1 MVQRPH
7 ESNLANDPVDVPTA
21 SVVRLTSSHPD
32 PKRILPLVMTI
43 TGMGVLAFSA
53 ILPALP
59 DLADEL
65 GVSRA
70 AIGWV
75 QGIVAIPGV
84 FLAAFIGYLAD
95 RYGRREVIRVSLVIF
110 GVFGLALFFA
120 RDFRVLLL
128 LRFLQGFGTSG
139 LLSLGVVV
147 IGDIFTGTDRRWAMG
162 LNLAAL
168 TGVTTLAPIAGGLLA
183 EGGAFRPF
191 LLYALALPVWVWA
204 RMLPDR
210 PAAPP
215 PSPPLRHI
223 RAALG
228 ELRSRGLLSDF
239 LGVLPMSF
247 ITLGVFLGVGLT
259 VTPLFLEAEF
269 ALSAGQRGAVQAIG
283 SAASST
289 ASVMSGRV
297 GARFSRSAILSG
309 SFLLMVLGFSIV
321 GLAPSLW
328 FVALG
333 LAVLGIGTGSIFP
346 LLQDYSASVG
356 SAAYRGALVGTWV
369 SANRLGQWL
378 GPAGGTVL
386 AASIGDRQSYGIAAL
401 TMVLVF
407 VVWRPLRVLARRRV

>member
-1 MVQRPH
+1 
-7 ESNLANDPVDVPTA
+7 
-21 SVVRLTSSHPD
+21 
-32 PKRILPLVMTI
+32 MTI

-65 GVSRA
+65 GVSRG

-75 QGIVAIPGV
+75 QGAVAIPGV

-95 RYGRREVIRVSLVIF
+95 RYGRREVIRASLVIF

-120 RDFRVLLL
+120 RDFRLLL
-128 LRFLQGFGTSG
+128 LFRLLQGFGTSG

-147 IGDIFTGTDRRWAMG
+147 IGDVFTGSDRRWAMG

-168 TGVTTLAPIAGGLLA
+168 TGVTTLAPIVGGALA

-191 LLYALALPVWVWA
+191 LLYALAIPVWIWA
-204 RMLPDR
+204 RKLPDR
-210 PAAPP
+210 PEAPP
-215 PSPPLRHI
+215 PAPPLIHI
-223 RAALG
+223 RAALSD
-228 ELRSRGLLSDF
+228 LRSRGTLSDF

-247 ITLGVFLGVGLT
+247 ITLGIFLGVGLT

-269 ALSAGQRGAVQAIG
+269 GLSASRRGLVQAVG

-289 ASVMSGRV
+289 ASIMSGRV
-297 GARFSRSAILSG
+297 GARFRSSTILSV
-309 SFLLMVLGFSIV
+309 SFLLMVAGFTII
-321 GLAPSLW
+321 GIAPSLW

-333 LAVLGIGTGSIFP
+333 LAVLGSGTGSIFP
-346 LLQDYSASVG
+346 LLQDYAASAG
-356 SAAYRGALVGTWV
+356 PAIYRGALVGTWV

-378 GPAGGTVL
+378 GPSNGTLL
-386 AASIGDRQSYGIAAL
+386 ADAVGERQAYGIAAV
-401 TMVLVF
+401 TMAAVF
-407 VVWRPLRVLARRRV
+407 LVWRPARAVARRRVRQGGRQDPPVEADGG

>member
-1 MVQRPH
+1 LDVQ
-7 ESNLANDPVDVPTA
+7 N
-21 SVVRLTSSHPD
+21 
-32 PKRILPLVMTI
+32 PKRLLPLVMTI

-65 GVSRA
+65 GVSRG

-84 FLAAFIGYLAD
+84 FLAAIIGYLAD
-95 RYGRREVIRVSLVIF
+95 RYGRREVIRASLVIF
-110 GVFGLALFFA
+110 GVFGMALFFA
-120 RDFRVLLL
+120 RDFRLLLL
-128 LRFLQGFGTSG
+128 LRLLQGFGTSG

-147 IGDIFTGTDRRWAMG
+147 IGDLFTGTERRWAMG

-204 RMLPDR
+204 RKLPDR
-210 PAAPP
+210 PEAPP
-215 PSPPLRHI
+215 PAPPFRHI
-223 RAALG
+223 RAALSD
-228 ELRSRGLLSDF
+228 LRGRGTLSDF

-247 ITLGVFLGVGLT
+247 VTLGIFLGVGLT
-259 VTPLFLEAEF
+259 VTPLFLESHF
-269 ALSAGQRGAVQAIG
+269 GLSAGQRGLVQAIG

-289 ASVMSGRV
+289 ASIMSGRV
-297 GARFSRSAILSG
+297 GQRFSRSATLST
-309 SFLLMVLGFSIV
+309 SFLLMVAGFVIV
-321 GLAPSLW
+321 GTAPSLW

-333 LAVLGIGTGSIFP
+333 LAVLGSGTGSIFP
-346 LLQDYSASVG
+346 LLQDYAASAG
-356 SAAYRGALVGTWV
+356 PAIYRGALVGTWV

-378 GPAGGTVL
+378 GPANGTLL
-386 AASIGDRQSYGIAAL
+386 ADAVGERQSYGIAAA
-401 TMVLVF
+401 TMVVVF
-407 VVWRPLRVLARRRV
+407 IVWRPLRWTAKRRVRQG